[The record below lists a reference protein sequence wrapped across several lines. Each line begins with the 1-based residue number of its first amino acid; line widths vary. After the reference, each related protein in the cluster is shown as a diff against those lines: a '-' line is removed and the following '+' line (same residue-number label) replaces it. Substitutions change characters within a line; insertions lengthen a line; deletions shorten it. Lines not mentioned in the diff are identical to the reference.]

1 MEHLIK
7 KWKENKIIKDLE
19 VEKAFL
25 KADRKYFVPE
35 EYKNKVYH
43 DYPLHIGFQQTISQ
57 PTTVAIMTQAL
68 EVKKGQKILDIGSG
82 SGWQAAVLSFLIGN
96 KGKVITIEYVKELAE
111 LAKKNLEKLKIKNV
125 EIIHGD
131 GNNGHKKEAPYDRI
145 IMAAYS
151 GDFPKDLIK
160 QLKEDGIIIG
170 PLGTEYSQEMI
181 KARKTGKKLLRE
193 NLGNFIFVPLKDNK
207 VK

>member
-1 MEHLIK
+1 MKHLIE
-7 KWKENKIIKDLE
+7 KWKENKIIKDIE

-35 EYKNKVYH
+35 EYKNKIYH

-82 SGWQAAVLSFLIGN
+82 SGWQSAVLSFLVGN
-96 KGKVITIEYVKELAE
+96 KGKVISIEYVKELAE

-131 GNNGHKKEAPYDRI
+131 GNKGYEKEAPYDRI

-151 GDFPKDLIK
+151 DDFPEELIK

-170 PLGTEYSQEMI
+170 PLGTEYNQEMI

-193 NLGNFIFVPLKDNK
+193 NLGSFIFVPLKF
-207 VK
+207 